1 MGPGNKKQQREER
14 YRTEWYWT
22 SWKAKSLRLNHQ
34 HINIITTITLMATS
48 TRNFAKATKNPCLPD
63 KVEQTLDLGLKKMWK
78 KHCVSK
84 SAAGTKHIVKEIR
97 TKFRWK
103 SLFKYFTPGTLH

>member
-22 SWKAKSLRLNHQ
+22 SWKAKSLRLNNQ
-34 HINIITTITLMATS
+34 HINIITTIIIMATS

-63 KVEQTLDLGLKKMWK
+63 KVEQTWDLGLKKCGK
-78 KHCVSK
+78 NTV
-84 SAAGTKHIVKEIR
+84 
-97 TKFRWK
+97 
-103 SLFKYFTPGTLH
+103 